1 MAVIHIAWF
10 RFKEQ
15 VDSKRIDEHMAA
27 CRSLVGRVPVVIDLK
42 CGKSYTDRA
51 GGLTH
56 GILVTVPDR
65 EAIVTYLNHPLHVPV
80 ASALKADLD
89 ELRVMD
95 IEV

>member
-1 MAVIHIAWF
+1 MAVIHIAWL
-10 RFKEQ
+10 RFKEN
-15 VDSKRIDEHMAA
+15 VDPERIEYHMTA
-27 CRSLVGRVPVVIDLK
+27 CRALVRRVPVVLDLK

-56 GILVTVPDR
+56 SILVTVPNR
-65 EAIVTYLNHPLHVPV
+65 EAIETYLHHPAHVPV
-80 ASALKADLD
+80 ANALKADVA